1 MFLELVRKEFIQR
14 RSDNKQSKVASVI
27 NTFLR
32 VIILACFISLEC
44 YIAINLDKKIIKYS
58 SYGSF
63 DFLVLALFIM
73 MGLNIIFTLT
83 KARKSIFDYKDNVV
97 ILTLPIES
105 TTKVFSKVTYL
116 YIEAS
121 IFSLFTST
129 PLLVCYGA
137 SRGFIPYYYIYSFLY
152 PFISSLFST
161 GVSLLL
167 SIVYQKIYKLI
178 KRNDIV
184 QFVLAC
190 LVVILS
196 CYLYQFV
203 LNLFLTVLNDSS
215 IGGMFSLDFVNFL
228 HNARYYFLPIYH
240 LLDLVIEKQQIA
252 SDILI
257 YLGATILSILLGV
270 GIVSACY
277 LHEMK
282 QGEHYVKSNNK
293 IKKKKLVSPFK
304 SLIKKEFNIL
314 FKDDT
319 NLFSYT
325 SLLILCPFLTY
336 VVISSLNSIIY
347 DNLRFYASYFPEL
360 ISGINLCLILL
371 FVGVINTSA
380 SLSISREGKGAIII
394 KYIPISPLKQILVKI
409 LVPFTF
415 SLVSLFIT
423 VTVLFGLNI
432 INLSTFLAGL
442 FIGICLISFTNIFG
456 IYADMKDKSTIDRKF
471 KLSIINEVI
480 PLIVPIV
487 IFIIFFVFSI
497 YIKLPS
503 YLLYL
508 ISCVFSLCLLLSL
521 FIKFKTRY
529 IDAFNKMEVNV

>member
-32 VIILACFISLEC
+32 VIILACFIGLEC

-487 IFIIFFVFSI
+487 IFLIFFVFSI